1 MYVFVSWAYTSSAEA
16 KFLSLVESLPKAENE
31 DVFAAQKEKLS
42 QHLPEYTELTET
54 LTSKKQSLTL
64 LPMDKLNRELLAV
77 KIAIPKLESVTTF
90 QLSKRLPGSD
100 KLPVSL
106 AVRSFLLNLFPD
118 EWSSDITAP
127 ASNRVVFV
135 GLPGIRDF
143 FVRLGYCTA
152 ALGSPLPPGLLLNT
166 RMIEPGIDDSFYVRN
181 LLDACAFNAK
191 DEDTK
196 AKYESITER
205 WVGTGCSAEVDNLA
219 ILAAAAACGFCGKG

>member
-16 KFLSLVESLPKAENE
+16 KLLNLIEALPTAEDKE
-31 DVFAAQKEKLS
+31 VFAAQKEKLS
-42 QHLPEYTELTET
+42 QHLPEYTELSET
-54 LTSKKQSLTL
+54 LASKKLSLTS

-106 AVRSFLLNLFPD
+106 AVRSFLLNLFPG
-118 EWSSDITAP
+118 EWCGDITAP

-152 ALGSPLPPGLLLNT
+152 ALGSPLPPSLLLNT
-166 RMIEPGIDDSFYVRN
+166 RMIEQAPDDSCSVRN

-191 DEDTK
+191 DEDTR
-196 AKYESITER
+196 AKYEGIAGR
-205 WVGTGCSAEVDNLA
+205 WVGTGRSAEVDNLA
-219 ILAAAAACGFCGKG
+219 LLAAAAACGFCGKG